1 MSFIMFYFVLLTW
14 DIYKILPVIYMIC
27 YIFSKHL
34 VIGFGKTCMANV
46 ILQVVIRYNHII
58 YEYIIDI
65 KSLAWEAPILHGI
78 YNVVYTL

>member
-1 MSFIMFYFVLLTW
+1 
-14 DIYKILPVIYMIC
+14 MIC

-65 KSLAWEAPILHGI
+65 KSLA
-78 YNVVYTL
+78 